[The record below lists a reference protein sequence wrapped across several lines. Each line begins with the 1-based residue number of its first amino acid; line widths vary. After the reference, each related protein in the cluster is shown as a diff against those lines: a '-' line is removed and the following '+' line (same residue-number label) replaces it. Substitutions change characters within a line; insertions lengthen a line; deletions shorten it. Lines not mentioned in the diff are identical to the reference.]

1 MSPAMPTLC
10 RLLLAVPLLLAAG
23 VAGAEPTAAC
33 HCYQDRAFDPDRP
46 AAADPYIL
54 ATTRSS
60 LLSAVF
66 GVEKRSLVTAVM
78 TGADPDDLWVAEW
91 AGARLGTPAATLLAS
106 REAHGSWKE
115 ALGTATGL
123 TTEFRS
129 ALQSGAA
136 TSTLAALA
144 VADVLAR
151 SLGATPA
158 SLAALRQ
165 AGASTP
171 ELILATVLAARL
183 EAPTAP
189 LVAQV
194 HAGRATWGGVLRD
207 AGLSPKQLDPL
218 VRQLVASA
226 PRAR

>member
-1 MSPAMPTLC
+1 MPTLK

-23 VAGAEPTAAC
+23 AGGAEPTAAC

-106 REAHGSWKE
+106 RESRGSWKE
-115 ALGTATGL
+115 ALGAATGL
-123 TTEFRS
+123 TPEFRS
-129 ALQSGAA
+129 ALQSGAV
-136 TSTLAALA
+136 TSSLAALA

-165 AGASTP
+165 AGATTP

-194 HAGRATWGGVLRD
+194 HAGRVSWGAVLRD